1 MLIDMARYLAK
12 FVFFFISEII
22 IKCDL
27 AVSRQHCHWLTVI
40 TVAKHNFSLLWMLMT
55 TKHRDHLKNT
65 LKGPPWDLWN
75 WRKLIKVTRNH
86 DQKHKKVTKDSE
98 TKTMKSICFF
108 YILQESDFNLVSPSR
123 ISRAATTPDRIPG
136 PPAPCESAFNLML
149 QKWKTN

>member
-55 TKHRDHLKNT
+55 TKHRDHLRNT

-75 WRKLIKVTRNH
+75 WTKLIKVTRNH

-98 TKTMKSICFF
+98 TKTMKSICLLFLHF
-108 YILQESDFNLVSPSR
+108 TRIWLKPGAALQNLPGSNNARPHPRPASPLRVRFQFNV
-123 ISRAATTPDRIPG
+123 TK
-136 PPAPCESAFNLML
+136 M
-149 QKWKTN
+149 